1 MTLRTGVLVS
11 NVPFRMNSARSND
24 RVSSAK
30 PGPRKNGQNNSRR
43 GGDRRTASALS
54 QRPKTMK
61 AAHAPVPSMVV
72 AGEQPILVAI
82 ERNRSM
88 SPAAANSAQAPGEIG
103 SPTKPQEHPGRIK
116 SVQ

>member
-1 MTLRTGVLVS
+1 MIMTLRTGVLVS

-30 PGPRKNGQNNSRR
+30 PGRRKNGQNNNRR

-61 AAHAPVPSMVV
+61 AAYAPVPSIWSL
-72 AGEQPILVAI
+72 ASSRSCRHREEQVNEP
-82 ERNRSM
+82 RR
-88 SPAAANSAQAPGEIG
+88 
-103 SPTKPQEHPGRIK
+103 R
-116 SVQ
+116 